1 MAVGV
6 KERVKRMSK
15 RFGRNQR
22 RKMRAEI
29 ESLKSELRFSIE
41 LNQKLSVQRFEL
53 TPPPTL
59 RGEGS
64 AVINWVRDFI
74 YREKLRQFNLYRA
87 SGVEFELFVNVG
99 DWRYLMHVCREAWMT
114 VNISVSADG
123 NEFRLD
129 GVLIRQVMDDKPPR
143 LVRVK

>member
-1 MAVGV
+1 MA
-6 KERVKRMSK
+6 K

-29 ESLKSELRFSIE
+29 ESLKSDLRFSIE

-53 TPPPTL
+53 TPPP
-59 RGEGS
+59 RGS
-64 AVINWVRDFI
+64 SVINGVRDFI
-74 YREKLRQFNLYRA
+74 YREKLRQFNFYRT
-87 SGVEFELFVNVG
+87 SGIEFELFISIDV
-99 DWRYLMHVCREAWMT
+99 WRDIMYASRNAWMT
-114 VNISVSADG
+114 INLAESADG

>member
-1 MAVGV
+1 MA
-6 KERVKRMSK
+6 K

-29 ESLKSELRFSIE
+29 ESLKSDLRFSIE

-53 TPPPTL
+53 TPPPKL

-64 AVINWVRDFI
+64 AVINRVRDFI
-74 YREKLRQFNLYRA
+74 YREKLRQFKFYRT
-87 SGVEFELFVNVG
+87 SGIEFELFVNVE
-99 DWRYLMHVCREAWMT
+99 DWRYLMRVSREAWVT
-114 VNISVSADG
+114 VNISASADG

-129 GVLIRQVMDDKPPR
+129 GVLIRQVMDDKQPR

>member
-1 MAVGV
+1 MA
-6 KERVKRMSK
+6 K

-22 RKMRAEI
+22 RKMRTKI

-41 LNQKLSVQRFEL
+41 FNQKLSVQRFEL
-53 TPPPTL
+53 TPPPRL

-64 AVINWVRDFI
+64 AVINGVRDFI
-74 YREKLRQFNLYRA
+74 YREKLRQFNLYRT
-87 SGVEFELFVNVG
+87 SSIEFELFISFDN
-99 DWRYLMHVCREAWMT
+99 WRDIMYASRDAWMT
-114 VNISVSADG
+114 INLAESADS

-129 GVLIRQVMDDKPPR
+129 GVLIRQVMDDKPLR

>member
-1 MAVGV
+1 
-6 KERVKRMSK
+6 MSK

-22 RKMRAEI
+22 RKMRAQI
-29 ESLKSELRFSIE
+29 ESLKSELYFSFD
-41 LNQKLSVQRFEL
+41 LNQKLSLKRFEL
-53 TPPPTL
+53 TPPPRL

-64 AVINWVRDFI
+64 AVINGVRDFI
-74 YREKLRQFNLYRA
+74 YREKLRKFNVYRT
-87 SGVEFELFVNVG
+87 SGIEFELFINVE
-99 DWRYLMHVCREAWMT
+99 DWRYLMRVSRESWVT
-114 VNISVSADG
+114 VNISWSDDG